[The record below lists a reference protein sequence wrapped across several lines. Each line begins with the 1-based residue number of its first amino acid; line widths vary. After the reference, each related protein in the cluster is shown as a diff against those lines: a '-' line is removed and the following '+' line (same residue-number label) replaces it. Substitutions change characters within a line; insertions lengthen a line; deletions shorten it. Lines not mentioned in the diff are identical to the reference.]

1 MWSAQLFARY
11 GVPQKLSYGAVA
23 AGAAASIAFTAYM
36 YFGSATVNGARSN
49 NALVQVGQRLGT
61 LAPRYDRI
69 FVVDSPWYAGLHVA
83 AFSGMH
89 PSEFQRTRKVTV
101 DAKGWDYITSV
112 GKYRFLK
119 PRELLLTVRRA
130 CREKSRDLFVSR
142 TGVDGTAPFD
152 SVSWH
157 NEKYYF
163 TDLQATTPCH

>member
-1 MWSAQLFARY
+1 MWPAQLLARY
-11 GVPQKLSYGAVA
+11 GVPQKLSYAAVA

-49 NALVQVGQRLGT
+49 NALVQVGQRLAT
-61 LAPRYDRI
+61 LAPRYDRV
-69 FVVDSPWYAGLHVA
+69 FVVDSPWYSGLHVA

-89 PSEFQRTRKVTV
+89 PSEFQATKKITV

-112 GKYRFLK
+112 GKFRFLK
-119 PRELLLTVRRA
+119 PRELLPIARRA
-130 CREKSRDLFVSR
+130 CREKTRDLFVSR
-142 TGVDGTAPFD
+142 TEVDDVAPFD

-163 TDLQATTPCH
+163 TDPCH